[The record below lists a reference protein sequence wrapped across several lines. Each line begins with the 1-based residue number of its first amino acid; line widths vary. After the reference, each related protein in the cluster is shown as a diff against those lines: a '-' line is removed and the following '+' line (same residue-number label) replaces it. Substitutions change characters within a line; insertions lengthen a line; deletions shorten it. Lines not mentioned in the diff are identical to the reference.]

1 MPIVRHQPLVH
12 DGGRLPRGGR
22 PHPARPRPGC
32 LTEAPWDPV
41 LAQAMTEHRTA
52 VVEELVVDVL
62 LEDLAGNQS
71 PAP

>member
-1 MPIVRHQPLVH
+1 MNPWCMTAADYRAAVART
-12 DGGRLPRGGR
+12 

-52 VVEELVVDVL
+52 VVEESVVDVL

-71 PAP
+71 PAR